1 MPRKIF
7 HYMLNTYYILP
18 QSQLEFSTGNF
29 VVMNT
34 KSIKSSKKP
43 MSVNIQLFFAY
54 KTKFVKNIYPQQ
66 QPKNINC
73 QLHIKC
79 SLKCYLKCSQDS
91 FLYNTWNTV

>member
-7 HYMLNTYYILP
+7 HSMLNTYYILP

-29 VVMNT
+29 AVMNT

-54 KTKFVKNIYPQQ
+54 KNKV
-66 QPKNINC
+66 C
-73 QLHIKC
+73 
-79 SLKCYLKCSQDS
+79 
-91 FLYNTWNTV
+91 